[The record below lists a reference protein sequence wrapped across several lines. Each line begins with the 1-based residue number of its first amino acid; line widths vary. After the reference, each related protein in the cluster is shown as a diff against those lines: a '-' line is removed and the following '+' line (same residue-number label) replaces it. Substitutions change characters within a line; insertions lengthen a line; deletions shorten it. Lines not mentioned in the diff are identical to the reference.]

1 MPRQLHSGPAAAA
14 ITFVVCIACFSFLIF
29 VLLPALAAGPGNHAI
44 TISEPSVHIRNITRG
59 AFVIL
64 MLGYSAGI
72 MAWIALFI
80 ARRDGMHR
88 LNLLLSERH
97 VRLRLR

>member
-14 ITFVVCIACFSFLIF
+14 ITLIVCIACFSFLIF

-44 TISEPSVHIRNITRG
+44 TISGPSVHIRNITRG